1 MKEVMKHLIA
11 ENLKMVIVAV
21 NLEQVEDENGLDSMV
36 YDIIQATR
44 DQKIPLV
51 FCLTRYKLG
60 YVSKFQG

>member
-1 MKEVMKHLIA
+1 MKEVYKHLMA

-21 NLEQVEDENGLDSMV
+21 NLERVEGLNGLDDMI

-51 FCLTRYKLG
+51 FCLNRFKLG
-60 YVSKFQG
+60 YVTKFQG